1 MGRTF
6 TTIILVVLLAPV
18 AGAAG
23 AEAEDAERDLEALRQ
38 RIELLQ
44 SELADAGK
52 RRSEAQAA
60 LRQVELA
67 EQAVRREL
75 AALRERQSEAKARK
89 LELERRSRAQ
99 QAQLDRQRGILGKQL
114 RLAYVEGRE
123 EWLRLVLSQ
132 HDPASLGRQ
141 LAYYGYFNRYR
152 SEIIEVI
159 RQQLHELVEISSA
172 LAAEVQKLAIFE
184 QEQTQQLAELA
195 TAREQR
201 ATLVASI
208 DRGIDAAG
216 SEIYDLKQQ
225 EEELRDLLNRLAS
238 IAAGFPAGDGEPFS
252 AHRGSMAW
260 PAAGRVV
267 RSFGQPKA
275 DGRLRWTG
283 VLVEAPAGT
292 DVRAIYNGRVV
303 FSDWLQGMGLLLIVE
318 HGEGYLS
325 LYGHNHDLLKEVGDW
340 VLPGDV
346 IAHVGDS
353 GGQASAAL
361 YFEIRKDGTPVNPQP
376 WIR

>member
-23 AEAEDAERDLEALRQ
+23 AEAGDAERDLEALRQ

-238 IAAGFPAGDGEPFS
+238 IAAGFPAGGVNWRRRTQHIPY
-252 AHRGSMAW
+252 GCSM
-260 PAAGRVV
+260 
-267 RSFGQPKA
+267 
-275 DGRLRWTG
+275 
-283 VLVEAPAGT
+283 
-292 DVRAIYNGRVV
+292 
-303 FSDWLQGMGLLLIVE
+303 
-318 HGEGYLS
+318 
-325 LYGHNHDLLKEVGDW
+325 GDNQF
-340 VLPGDV
+340 D
-346 IAHVGDS
+346 
-353 GGQASAAL
+353 
-361 YFEIRKDGTPVNPQP
+361 
-376 WIR
+376 